1 MPLLD
6 SEFLRS
12 LEQLSLLARRRVR
25 GGTYGER
32 RSFTLGRG
40 VEFADYR
47 SYQVGDDTR
56 YVDWNVLSR
65 LDRLFVKLFRE
76 EEDLDVHLIVDAS
89 ASMRF
94 GNPSKLDHARRLA
107 AALGYVALANLDRV
121 GAVFVRDGAGRALP
135 PRRGRHHALHLFSFL
150 ESEGAHGGTSLAG
163 AIRDYTQRTRRRG
176 MAVLITDLFDLSGFE
191 APLKML
197 RYRRFETFLVQVLS
211 DEEIAPA
218 LQGDLRLVDSETG
231 DAVDVT
237 ADGVALE
244 AFERARDAFFA
255 DVERF
260 CFRHGI
266 EYLRTTTSVPVRDLV
281 LRYMRMGGLVR

>member
-1 MPLLD
+1 MSLLD
-6 SEFLRS
+6 GDFLRS

-25 GGTYGER
+25 GGTYGDR
-32 RSFTLGRG
+32 RAFAVGRG

-65 LDRLFVKLFRE
+65 LDRLFVKLFRQ
-76 EEDLDVHLIVDAS
+76 EEDLDVHLVVDAS

-94 GNPSKLDHARRLA
+94 GNPSKLEHAKRLA
-107 AALGYVALANLDRV
+107 AALGYVALAGLDRV
-121 GAVFVRDGAGRALP
+121 GAVFIRDGAGRILP
-135 PRRGRHHALHLFSFL
+135 PRRGRRHALHLFSFL
-150 ESEGAHGGTSLAG
+150 ESEGAQGGTSLAG
-163 AIRDYTQRTRRRG
+163 AIREYTRRARRRG
-176 MAVLITDLFDLSGFE
+176 MAVLLTDLFDPAGFE
-191 APLKML
+191 AALKVL
-197 RYRRFETFLVQVLS
+197 RYHRFETFLVQILS
-211 DEEIAPA
+211 DDEIAPP
-218 LQGDLRLVDSETG
+218 LEGDLRLVDSETG
-231 DAVDVT
+231 EALDVT
-237 ADGVALE
+237 VDGAALE
-244 AFERARDAFFA
+244 AFERARARFFA

>member
-1 MPLLD
+1 MSLLD
-6 SEFLRS
+6 SDFLRS

-32 RSFTLGRG
+32 RSFALGRG

-56 YVDWNVLSR
+56 YVDWNVFSR

-76 EEDLDVHLIVDAS
+76 EEDLDVHLVVDAS

-94 GNPSKLDHARRLA
+94 GEPSKLDHAKRLA
-107 AALGYVALANLDRV
+107 AALGYVALASLDRV
-121 GAVFVRDGAGRALP
+121 GAVFVRDGTGRSLP
-135 PRRGRHHALHLFSFL
+135 PRRGRRHAMHLFSFL
-150 ESEGAHGGTSLAG
+150 ESEGPRGGTSLAS
-163 AIRDYTQRTRRRG
+163 AIRDYTRGTRRRG
-176 MAVLITDLFDLSGFE
+176 MAVLLTDLFDPSGFE
-191 APLKML
+191 AALRML
-197 RYRRFETFLVQVLS
+197 RYRRFETCLVQILS
-211 DEEIAPA
+211 DDEIAPP
-218 LQGDLRLVDSETG
+218 LRGDLRLVDSETG
-231 DAVDVT
+231 DALDVT
-237 ADGVALE
+237 ADGAALE
-244 AFERARDAFFA
+244 AFERGRDAFFA